1 MLKKCKDCE
10 AEKPLSE
17 FYAHKGM
24 KDGRLN
30 ICKDCAKA
38 AAIKNRAAKVEYYR
52 VYDAKRFQEDPR
64 VKERQKAYRKTD
76 EGKAATQRAREKWLA
91 ENPEKRAA
99 HVILG
104 SYVSTGRVDKPDVC
118 SICGAGGTID
128 GHHHDYAKP
137 LEVEWLCR
145 KCHMQRHSNTE
156 TSAHEVKK

>member
-1 MLKKCKDCE
+1 M
-10 AEKPLSE
+10 EKI
-17 FYAHKGM
+17 YTC
-24 KDGRLN
+24 N
-30 ICKDCAKA
+30 ICGADSGHVPFYKGVTSRCKECHKA
-38 AAIKNRAAKVEYYR
+38 RMKVVRAERADYYR
-52 VYDAKRFQEDPR
+52 DYDAKRFQDDPR
-64 VKERQKAYRKTD
+64 VKERQKAYQKTD
-76 EGKAATQRAREKWLA
+76 AGKAATQRSRKKWLA

-104 SYVSTGRVDKPDVC
+104 SYVSTGRIDKPDVC
-118 SICGAGGTID
+118 SICGAGGRID